1 MARIHDLTAK
11 AVALGQ
17 ITQETADHTIKLHDD
32 FKAGRITA
40 SQAARLIADLP
51 VNYPTPEA
59 KARDESTREIIL
71 ASAKAFE
78 AIEKTAASKDEL
90 DDRVNAVAQVTVDT
104 LGIDALIKQFQAAQ
118 ASQGPGD
125 PAASDP
131 AAANEAKT
139 KYVGGRNPYDDAD
152 RVNNG
157 PNKEYVH
164 ASISSDDA
172 QWTVFDVK
180 YDRPL
185 PDSNNALRV
194 KSGEIWGGAWPL
206 VTPEYLRGLDACEH
220 CQAEFAAK
228 YPYGLS
234 LDPATLTFDN
244 FQDIARITATHG
256 VTDHFRDETD
266 EIVSES
272 EELRA
277 DLDETVTADQ
287 GFSERA
293 EEAFVAYHEDAR
305 DALIALLPIT
315 FAVLEAEYGTDKPIV
330 LGYNE
335 GARNKGLLEHGYISK
350 AYRPEVREAYAASLG
365 TPPTSTIQ

>member
-1 MARIHDLTAK
+1 MARIHDLTAQ
-11 AVALGQ
+11 AVARGQ
-17 ITQETADHTIKLHDD
+17 ITQETADLTIKLHDD
-32 FKAGRITA
+32 YKAGRITA

-51 VNYPTPEA
+51 VNYPTPED

-90 DDRVNAVAQVTVDT
+90 EERVDTVARATVDT
-104 LGIDALIKQFQAAQ
+104 LGIDALIKQFQAAAQASQ

-125 PAASDP
+125 PAAS
-131 AAANEAKT
+131 NEAKA
-139 KYVGGRNPYDDAD
+139 KYIGGRNPYDDAD

-157 PNKEYVH
+157 PNKEYVR

-172 QWTVFDVK
+172 QRTIFDVK

-277 DLDETVTADQ
+277 DLDETIKTDQ

-293 EEAFVAYHEDAR
+293 EAAFVAYHEDAR

-330 LGYNE
+330 LGYDE
-335 GARNKGLLEHGYISK
+335 GRTNKARLDRGYISK
-350 AYRPEVREAYAASLG
+350 AYRPEVREAYAQNAPS
-365 TPPTSTIQ
+365 TSTIQ